1 MLEPELV
8 IVSLNTDLYNMKC
21 QLLLLAIENKV
32 LRERLR
38 QITSV
43 VNFVEDKS
51 INCTCDEHG
60 PCLVCAPLNPRL
72 TKAKT
77 VGS

>member
-21 QLLLLAIENKV
+21 QLLLLALENKV
-32 LRERLR
+32 LRERIK

-43 VNFVEDKS
+43 VNFTPPQMEEEKV
-51 INCTCDEHG
+51 
-60 PCLVCAPLNPRL
+60 
-72 TKAKT
+72 KAKT

>member
-21 QLLLLAIENKV
+21 QLLLLALENKV
-32 LRERLR
+32 LRERIK
-38 QITSV
+38 QIESV
-43 VNFVEDKS
+43 VNFTPPQLEEEKV
-51 INCTCDEHG
+51 
-60 PCLVCAPLNPRL
+60 
-72 TKAKT
+72 KAKT